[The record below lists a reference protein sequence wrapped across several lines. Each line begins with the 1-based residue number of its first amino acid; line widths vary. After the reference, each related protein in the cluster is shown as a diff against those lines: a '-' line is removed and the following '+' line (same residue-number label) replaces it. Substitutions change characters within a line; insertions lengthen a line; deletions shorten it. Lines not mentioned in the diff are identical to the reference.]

1 MVATFNYNIRY
12 YVSACVTL
20 KLSKPNMKERKIM
33 LGPLYNLSQV
43 KHFTIMIRFCC
54 PLHPL
59 PQQRTASCV
68 LFKSPLSTAAA
79 TAAPS
84 TARAHASSE
93 PPSKYPSENSLQG
106 RSGPFA
112 RANAPVVGTSAD
124 GRSLSLRTNTKL
136 NSTPTPNQHT
146 AIPPHN
152 MPYCLK
158 VSSALQVDT
167 AYMPAPPPL
176 RLRPS
181 PRRL

>member
-1 MVATFNYNIRY
+1 VVSIHLTKSTRTALVRRNWIDTMLIHSATL
-12 YVSACVTL
+12 T
-20 KLSKPNMKERKIM
+20 
-33 LGPLYNLSQV
+33 PLL
-43 KHFTIMIRFCC
+43 
-54 PLHPL
+54 PLHCP
-59 PQQRTASCV
+59 PPSPPPPQRTASCV

-79 TAAPS
+79 TVAPS
-84 TARAHASSE
+84 TARARASSE
-93 PPSKYPSENSLQG
+93 PPSKYPSETSLQG
-106 RSGPFA
+106 RSGHFA
-112 RANAPVVGTSAD
+112 RAPTPVVGTSAD
-124 GRSLSLRTNTKL
+124 GRSLSLRANTRL

>member
-1 MVATFNYNIRY
+1 MVSIHLTKSTRTALVRRNCIDKMLIHPATL
-12 YVSACVTL
+12 THL
-20 KLSKPNMKERKIM
+20 L
-33 LGPLYNLSQV
+33 PL
-43 KHFTIMIRFCC
+43 HC
-54 PLHPL
+54 PPHHPL

-112 RANAPVVGTSAD
+112 RANAPVVGTSAN
-124 GRSLSLRTNTKL
+124 GRSLSLRANTRL
-136 NSTPTPNQHT
+136 NSAPTPNQHA

-158 VSSALQVDT
+158 VSSALQVGT